1 MRKAFL
7 AAATLPLLLAQ
18 AAWAHPGT
26 GIVVDRQGRVFFT
39 DLKRIW
45 QWAPGGGLT
54 AVVSGKHSHA
64 IRLDAAGNLEGEQ
77 LTYDSANARWWTS
90 AWRLAPDGTVSDTA
104 APAEGFPDLFTPA
117 VAPDGT
123 RYYARVDNNRRDVSE
138 IHRQKPDGSR
148 DVLAGG
154 IYGYADG
161 VGREARFGPIGAIA
175 VGPGGDLYVTDEV
188 SVRKVTTGG
197 RVTTLARGGPLL
209 KPSFLSRFF
218 SGRFGKMMGLAVD
231 ARGEVFAANY
241 GGGRVVSLARGE
253 SHSRPR
259 VSQPL
264 VSPASRFPG
273 PTSTFSS
280 PGRCRAAGTPSGCAA
295 RVPTGPGGRLPSS
308 AAASRRNFPAPG
320 AGAVQLTLW
329 QCISFFVRARRA
341 GIGGAGELSA

>member
-1 MRKAFL
+1 MTKAF
-7 AAATLPLLLAQ
+7 AAAVTLQLLLAQ

-45 QWAPGGGLT
+45 LWEPGGGLT

-64 IRLDAAGNLEGEQ
+64 IRLDAAGNLEGEH

-104 APAEGFPDLFTPA
+104 APVEGFPDLFTPA

-138 IHRQKPDGSR
+138 IHRQKPDGSG
-148 DVLAGG
+148 DVVAGG
-154 IYGYADG
+154 VYGYADG
-161 VGREARFGPIGAIA
+161 LGREARFGPIGAIA

-209 KPSFLSRFF
+209 KPSFVSRVL

-241 GGGRVVSLARGE
+241 GGGRVVK
-253 SHSRPR
+253 
-259 VSQPL
+259 
-264 VSPASRFPG
+264 VSPSGKVTSVIESRNPWSPSGVALCGTDIYVLESGTMPGYWDAVRVRRKSADGTVRTLAIVRGGRPEKLSSHASR
-273 PTSTFSS
+273 TSLTSS
-280 PGRCRAAGTPSGCAA
+280 VAMY
-295 RVPTGPGGRLPSS
+295 
-308 AAASRRNFPAPG
+308 
-320 AGAVQLTLW
+320 
-329 QCISFFVRARRA
+329 
-341 GIGGAGELSA
+341 